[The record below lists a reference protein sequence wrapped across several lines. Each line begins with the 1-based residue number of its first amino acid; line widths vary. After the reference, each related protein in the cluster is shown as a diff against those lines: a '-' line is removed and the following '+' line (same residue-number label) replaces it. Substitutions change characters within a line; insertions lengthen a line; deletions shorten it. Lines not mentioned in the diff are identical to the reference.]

1 MDTTHP
7 ILFFDGVCNLCN
19 SSIQFILKNDR
30 RGDLRFASLQSEVAR
45 EMLPPFGIDPDD
57 LNSVVL
63 YENGTVYTRSSAV
76 LRTLRL
82 MGGPLSY
89 LAVFGIVPRR
99 IRDFFY
105 NYISHHRYN
114 WFGKRKQ
121 CMLPRPEWNARFL
134 EV

>member
-19 SSIQFILKNDR
+19 GAIQFILKNDR
-30 RGDLRFASLQSEVAR
+30 RGELRFASLQSDLAE
-45 EMLPPFGIDPDD
+45 ELLPPFGINPKD

-63 YENGTVYTRSSAV
+63 YENGTVYTRSSSV
-76 LRTLRL
+76 LRTLKL

-89 LAVFGIVPRR
+89 LAVFGIIPRR

-114 WFGKRKQ
+114 WFGKREQ

-134 EV
+134 EL

>member
-19 SSIQFILKNDR
+19 GAIQFILKNDR
-30 RGDLRFASLQSEVAR
+30 RGELRFASLQSDLAE
-45 EMLPPFGIDPDD
+45 ELLPPFGINPRD

-63 YENGTVYTRSSAV
+63 YENGTVYTRSSSV
-76 LRTLRL
+76 LRTLKL

-89 LAVFGIVPRR
+89 LAVFGIIPRR

-105 NYISHHRYN
+105 NYVSHHRYN
-114 WFGKRKQ
+114 WFGKREE
-121 CMLPRPEWNARFL
+121 CMLPRPEWKARFL
-134 EV
+134 EL

>member
-19 SSIQFILKNDR
+19 GAIQFILKNDR
-30 RGDLRFASLQSEVAR
+30 RGELRFASLQSDLAE
-45 EMLPPFGIDPDD
+45 EMLPPFGINPKD

-63 YENGTVYTRSSAV
+63 YENGTVYTRSSSV
-76 LRTLRL
+76 LRTLKL

-89 LAVFGIVPRR
+89 LAVFGIIPRR

-114 WFGKRKQ
+114 WFGKREQ

-134 EV
+134 EL

>member
-19 SSIQFILKNDR
+19 GAIQFILKNDR
-30 RGDLRFASLQSEVAR
+30 RGELRFASLQSDLAE
-45 EMLPPFGIDPDD
+45 ELLPPFGINPRD

-63 YENGTVYTRSSAV
+63 YEYGTVYTRSSSV
-76 LRTLRL
+76 LRTLKL

-89 LAVFGIVPRR
+89 LAVFGIIPRR

-105 NYISHHRYN
+105 NYVSHHRYN
-114 WFGKRKQ
+114 WFGKREE
-121 CMLPRPEWNARFL
+121 CMLPRPEWKARFL
-134 EV
+134 EL